1 MRLFKRISHAVA
13 ACAVALSTVV
23 LGSTSVAHAQAPVLQ
38 NIPLNVINNTI
49 TLIFQTSV
57 GSPLPDNSMF
67 VVKANGVAIPVV
79 SLSVVGTILNV
90 NVTPGA
96 ITQGMTVTFSYVA
109 PAPDNTSAN
118 AALQDTAGRDA
129 ASMTDLAVTNLQPPP
144 PPTTTTTT
152 TTVAPTP
159 MATQS
164 VSWDSDPATE
174 AETDANTVGYMPL
187 SPGNII
193 ITDQVGFVLDAK
205 NGVKPKIRM
214 KSYAGLIKMKI
225 ASSYKVAG
233 KTVKYSCKFAP
244 FGTSK
249 KSTKV
254 AWKWYSP
261 KKACIL
267 PAALLASV
275 RNGSSTLTAT
285 ASWPRIWLATGK
297 KVRPDGSKIA
307 ARKLTY
313 TIRNRP

>member
-1 MRLFKRISHAVA
+1 MRLFKRIITSAT
-13 ACAVALSTVV
+13 AVALSLSTVAI
-23 LGSTSVAHAQAPVLQ
+23 GPSSIARATAPV
-38 NIPLNVINNTI
+38 PTPGTATI
-49 TLIFQTSV
+49 IIDRVGIIFNDWPANPAPT
-57 GSPLPDNSMF
+57 PSMF
-67 VVKANGVAIPVV
+67 VVKANGVAVATTSIEF
-79 SLSVVGTILNV
+79 VGSIV
-90 NVTPGA
+90 HIFVTPGA
-96 ITQGMTVTFSYVA
+96 IVQGMTVTISYVA
-109 PAPDNTSAN
+109 PPLDNTLAN
-118 AALQDTAGRDA
+118 AALQDSRGNDA
-129 ASMTDLAVTNLQPPP
+129 PAFTDFPVTNMQPPARA
-144 PPTTTTTT
+144 TTTTTT
-152 TTVAPTP
+152 TTVAPVP
-159 MATQS
+159 MGTQS
-164 VSWDSDPATE
+164 VSWDSDPASE

-205 NGVKPKIRM
+205 NGIKPKIRM

-233 KTVKYSCKFAP
+233 KTVKYSCTFAP
-244 FGTSK
+244 FGSSK

>member
-1 MRLFKRISHAVA
+1 MRLFKRISHAIA

-23 LGSTSVAHAQAPVLQ
+23 LGSTSVAHAAAPVLQ

-67 VVKANGVAIPVV
+67 VVKANGVVVPVV

-109 PAPDNTSAN
+109 PAVDNTTAN

-144 PPTTTTTT
+144 PPTTTTT

-187 SPGNII
+187 APGDII

-205 NGVKPKIRM
+205 NGIKPKIRM

-225 ASSYKVAG
+225 ASSYVVAG
-233 KTVKYSCKFAP
+233 KTVKYSCTFAP
-244 FGTSK
+244 FGSSK
-249 KSTKV
+249 KSTKI
-254 AWKWYSP
+254 AWKWYTP
-261 KKACIL
+261 KKACVL
-267 PAALLASV
+267 PPALLASV
-275 RNGSSTLTAT
+275 RNGSSVLTAT
-285 ASWPRIWLATGK
+285 GSWARIWLATGK

-313 TIRNRP
+313 TIRKRP